1 MPVVVLLAVATVVV
15 GAACFSLAI
24 VGSVLLPFHES
35 YSILI
40 AFMCNIFLQ
49 FLTVFLR
56 ISWL

>member
-1 MPVVVLLAVATVVV
+1 MPVVVLLAVATVAV

-49 FLTVFLR
+49 FLFFLG
-56 ISWL
+56 